1 MEKSNQTL
9 MGCNNI
15 AERQQQSLLSQLRH
29 HTVLL
34 QEMKKDLHSVFIR
47 IRRLKAVLQERNPE
61 VWSVIDS
68 DEKAAGRS
76 TEPASSWL
84 RFDATWQYKRT
95 MFKKA
100 VNISFLMIFH
110 LIIAAFCSF
119 VTTRLVIVVFTK
131 IFSTRF
137 SFDTDHAYIDA
148 GSEL

>member
-1 MEKSNQTL
+1 
-9 MGCNNI
+9 
-15 AERQQQSLLSQLRH
+15 
-29 HTVLL
+29 
-34 QEMKKDLHSVFIR
+34 
-47 IRRLKAVLQERNPE
+47 
-61 VWSVIDS
+61 
-68 DEKAAGRS
+68 
-76 TEPASSWL
+76 
-84 RFDATWQYKRT
+84 